1 MSTRLPSRI
10 PIFPLPDAVFFPQ
23 MPLPLHVFEPRYREM
38 VKDALAGER
47 VIGMTLLQPGW
58 EADYEGRPKV
68 FAVGCAGSID
78 HAEAL
83 ADGRYN
89 IVLRGL
95 GRFRILAEQ
104 PGRAYRIAEI
114 EPLAERGS
122 DDAAALAEAR
132 RKALEALGRAAQGS
146 AVVVLQTDL
155 PDEVFVNALCQSL
168 PLTALERQS
177 LLELDSVLER
187 CRQLT
192 ELLEFRLLERS
203 AGRGSG
209 GTVH

>member
-1 MSTRLPSRI
+1 MSSRLPRRI

-38 VKDALAGER
+38 VQDALAGDR

-68 FAVGCAGSID
+68 FPVGCAGTID
-78 HAEAL
+78 HAEPL

-89 IVLRGL
+89 VVLRGL
-95 GRFRILAEQ
+95 GRFRILGEQ
-104 PGRAYRIAEI
+104 AGRAYRIAEI
-114 EPLAERGS
+114 EPLAEHGT

-177 LLELDSVLER
+177 LLELDSVLGR

-203 AGRGSG
+203 AGRGPS

>member
-1 MSTRLPSRI
+1 MSSRLPRRI

-38 VKDALAGER
+38 VQDALAGDR

-68 FAVGCAGSID
+68 FPVGCAGTID
-78 HAEAL
+78 HAEPL

-89 IVLRGL
+89 VVLRGL
-95 GRFRILAEQ
+95 GRFRILGEQ
-104 PGRAYRIAEI
+104 AGRAYRIAEI
-114 EPLAERGS
+114 EPLAEPGT

-203 AGRGSG
+203 AGRGPS

>member
-1 MSTRLPSRI
+1 MSSRLPRRI

-38 VKDALAGER
+38 VKDVLAGDR

-68 FAVGCAGSID
+68 FPVGCAGTVD
-78 HAEAL
+78 HAEPL

-95 GRFRILAEQ
+95 GRFRILGEQ
-104 PGRAYRIAEI
+104 AGRAYRIAEI
-114 EPLAERGS
+114 EPLAERGA
-122 DDAAALAEAR
+122 DDAAALGEAR

-177 LLELDSVLER
+177 LLELDSVLGR

-203 AGRGSG
+203 AGRGPS